1 MTGRGGLRAAGRGA
15 LARVIAAGL
24 VVVAALSGC
33 TPPLVQR
40 AEDDIVEAPSTARFY
55 EQPRPLPSGGPGA
68 LIRSEHIVGSPLGS
82 TAWRIMFHST
92 DLDGRAVVNTGL
104 VVIPAAKPPAG
115 GRTIVSWGH
124 PTTGVAQKCA
134 PSRAIDPFDLVE
146 GLTDFLNRGY
156 IVVYTDYTGMGTP
169 GPDSYLI
176 GGTAGRNV
184 LDAARAARELLKHD
198 ASDRVVLWGHSQGG
212 QAALFAAQLAASYAP
227 ELRVLATAVA
237 APATDLAS
245 LLRADIGDIS
255 GVSISSYAFE
265 AYSTVYS
272 SPLDSILTPA
282 AVAALPAMNRLCLL
296 SQNAALHAIAKP
308 LIGRF
313 LTADPE
319 TTQPWA
325 GLLAANTP
333 GAVPI
338 ASPLFVAQGEADE
351 LVRPASTD
359 AFVEHVRSN
368 GTAVTYDRIPGA
380 THGTIALRALRS
392 LFDWLS
398 AEGVGATG

>member
-1 MTGRGGLRAAGRGA
+1 MA
-15 LARVIAAGL
+15 L
-24 VVVAALSGC
+24 VVAAALTGC

-55 EQPRPLPSGGPGA
+55 VQPSPLPAGGPGA

-82 TAWRIMFHST
+82 SAWRIMFHTT
-92 DLDGRAVVNTGL
+92 DLNGRDVVNTGL

-134 PSRAIDPFDLVE
+134 PSRALDPFDLVE

-156 IVVYTDYTGMGTP
+156 VVVYTDYTGMGTA

-176 GGTAGRNV
+176 GETAGRNV
-184 LDAARAARELLKHD
+184 LDAARAARQLLKDD

-212 QAALFAAQLAASYAP
+212 QAALFAAQLAPVYAP

-255 GVSISSYAFE
+255 GVSISSYAFD
-265 AYSTVYS
+265 AYSKVYGY
-272 SPLDSILTPA
+272 PLQSILTPA
-282 AVAALPAMNRLCLL
+282 AIGALPAMNELCLL
-296 SQNAALHAIAKP
+296 SQNSALHAIAEP
-308 LIGRF
+308 LIGKF

-319 TTQPWA
+319 TTEPWA

-333 GAVPI
+333 GAVRI
-338 ASPLFVAQGEADE
+338 ASPLFVAQGEADK

-359 AFVEHVRSN
+359 AFVEQVRAG
-368 GTAVTYDRIPGA
+368 GTVVTYDRIPGA
-380 THGTIALRALRS
+380 THGTVALRALRS

-398 AEGVGATG
+398 AEGVSAER

>member
-1 MTGRGGLRAAGRGA
+1 MAGRRGTRATGVARVLA
-15 LARVIAAGL
+15 LAL
-24 VVVAALSGC
+24 VVVAVLSGC

-40 AEDDIVEAPSTARFY
+40 AEDDLVEAPSTARFY
-55 EQPRPLPSGGPGA
+55 GQPTPLPPGGPGA

-82 TAWRIMFHST
+82 SAWRIMFHST
-92 DLDGRAVVNTGL
+92 DLNGRAVVNTGL

-156 IVVYTDYTGMGTP
+156 VVVYTDYTGMGTP
-169 GPDSYLI
+169 GPDSYLV
-176 GGTAGRNV
+176 GDTAGRNV
-184 LDAARAARELLKHD
+184 LDAARAARQLLRSD

-212 QAALFAAQLAASYAP
+212 QAALFAAQLAPVYAP

-245 LLRADIGDIS
+245 LLQADIGDIS
-255 GVSISSYAFE
+255 GVSIGSYAFD
-265 AYSTVYS
+265 AYSSVYGH
-272 SPLDSILTPA
+272 PLTSILSPA
-282 AVAALPAMNRLCLL
+282 AIAALPAMNELCLL

-308 LIGRF
+308 LIGKF
-313 LTADPE
+313 LIADPE

-333 GAVPI
+333 GAVRI
-338 ASPLFVAQGEADE
+338 ASPLFVAQGEADQ

-359 AFVEHVRSN
+359 AFVDHVRAN

-380 THGTIALRALRS
+380 THGTVALRALRS
-392 LFDWLS
+392 LFDWLH
-398 AEGVGATG
+398 A

>member
-1 MTGRGGLRAAGRGA
+1 MRRSSVARAIAVA
-15 LARVIAAGL
+15 L
-24 VVVAALSGC
+24 VVAAALTGC

-40 AEDDIVEAPSTARFY
+40 GEDDIVEAPSTARFY
-55 EQPRPLPSGGPGA
+55 VQPSPLPAGGPGA

-82 TAWRIMFHST
+82 SAWRIMFHST
-92 DLDGRAVVNTGL
+92 DLNGRDVVNTGL

-134 PSRAIDPFDLVE
+134 PSRALDPFDLVE

-156 IVVYTDYTGMGTP
+156 VVVYTDYTGMGTA

-176 GGTAGRNV
+176 GETAGRNV
-184 LDAARAARELLKHD
+184 LDAARAARRLLKDD

-212 QAALFAAQLAASYAP
+212 QAALFAAQLAPVYAP

-255 GVSISSYAFE
+255 GVSISSYAFD
-265 AYSTVYS
+265 AYSKVYGY
-272 SPLDSILTPA
+272 PLQSVLTPA
-282 AVAALPAMNRLCLL
+282 AIGALPAMNELCLL
-296 SQNAALHAIAKP
+296 SQNSALHAIAKP
-308 LIGRF
+308 LIGKF

-319 TTQPWA
+319 TTEPWA

-333 GAVPI
+333 GAARI
-338 ASPLFVAQGEADE
+338 ASPLFVAQGEADQ

-359 AFVEHVRSN
+359 AFVEHVRAG
-368 GTAVTYDRIPGA
+368 GTVVTYDRIPGA
-380 THGTIALRALRS
+380 THGTVALRALRS

-398 AEGVGATG
+398 AEGVSAER

>member
-1 MTGRGGLRAAGRGA
+1 
-15 LARVIAAGL
+15 
-24 VVVAALSGC
+24 VVARAVAAVLVAAVFVIVGATLAGC

-55 EQPRPLPSGGPGA
+55 VQPDPLPSGGPGA
-68 LIRSEHIVGSPLGS
+68 LIRSEHILGSPLGS
-82 TAWRIMFHST
+82 SAWRIMFHST
-92 DLDGRAVVNTGL
+92 DLNGRPVVNTGL
-104 VVIPAAKPPAG
+104 VVVPVSPPPAG

-169 GPDSYLI
+169 GPDSYLV
-176 GGTAGRNV
+176 GGTAGRNM
-184 LDAARAARELLKHD
+184 LDAARAARQLLQKD
-198 ASDRVVLWGHSQGG
+198 AGDRVVLWGHSQGG
-212 QAALFAAQLAASYAP
+212 QAALFAAQLAPAYAP

-237 APATDLAS
+237 APATDLAN

-255 GVSISSYAFE
+255 GVSISSYAFD
-265 AYSTVYS
+265 AYSQIYGY
-272 SPLDSILTPA
+272 PLQSILTPA
-282 AVAALPAMNRLCLL
+282 AIAALPAMNRLCLL

-308 LIGRF
+308 LIGGF
-313 LTADPE
+313 LAADPA

-333 GAVPI
+333 GGEPI
-338 ASPLFVAQGEADE
+338 ASPLYVAQGEADE

-359 AFVEHVRSN
+359 AFVARVRAA

-380 THGTIALRALRS
+380 THGTVALRAQRS
-392 LFDWLS
+392 LFDWLH
-398 AEGVGATG
+398 AEGVSATG